1 MTPPP
6 EHRSG
11 SEQNAPIALWC
22 VPVPEIGGVARH
34 VLDAARQGIPGYRI
48 VVLCPEGPLAKALR
62 GQGSAVVTGAFG
74 TGAGFA
80 ASARTL
86 RHLVRTLGPAVVHT
100 HLAFAD
106 VVAAAALGPSRL
118 AGPRRRGRGPVLA
131 STEHGI
137 APDDSVYQSST
148 PRARVMNLVH
158 GVRLRVTDVKLAV
171 SASTAEVMAAKW
183 GARGVRVVRNGVD
196 APALRRRFDAA
207 RMPGAP
213 GVLRVLSLSR
223 LAPEKNLDVLLEA
236 FARVREQVPEA
247 TLEVAGEGPLRSQL
261 EDRARAL
268 GVAEA
273 VRFVGFA
280 DPIAAMGRAD
290 VLAQLSAWENLSYA
304 LLDAAAV
311 GLPVVATDVGGNAE
325 VLPVGSLVGSPE
337 PETIA
342 RKLMTAEAGPGPA
355 TDGWDAAQMCA
366 GIAAAYDEVRT
377 PGTGRRAR

>member
-1 MTPPP
+1 MTQPDRPTGGA
-6 EHRSG
+6 SG
-11 SEQNAPIALWC
+11 DPIALWC

-34 VLDAARQGIPGYRI
+34 VLDAARQGLPGYRL
-48 VVLCPEGPLAKALR
+48 VVLCPEGALAEALR
-62 GQGSAVVTGAFG
+62 GQGCAVVTGSFG

-80 ASARTL
+80 ASVRTL
-86 RHLVRTLGPAVVHT
+86 RATVRTLRPAVVHT

-118 AGPRRRGRGPVLA
+118 PVLRRRSGGALLA

-137 APDDSVYQSST
+137 APEDSVYQSST
-148 PRARVMNLVH
+148 LRARVMNLVH
-158 GVRLRVTDVKLAV
+158 GMRLRVTDVKLAV

-355 TDGWDAAQMCA
+355 TGGWDAAQMCA

>member
-48 VVLCPEGPLAKALR
+48 VVLCPEGALAEALR

-74 TGAGFA
+74 TGAGLA
-80 ASARTL
+80 ASVRTL
-86 RHLVRTLGPAVVHT
+86 RATVRALRPAVVHT

-106 VVAAAALGPSRL
+106 VVAAAALGLSRL
-118 AGPRRRGRGPVLA
+118 PGLRRRGPVLA
-131 STEHGI
+131 TTEHGI
-137 APDDSVYQSST
+137 APEDSVYQSST
-148 PRARVMNLVH
+148 LRARVMNLVH
-158 GVRLRVTDVKLAV
+158 GMRLRVTDVKLAV

-207 RMPGAP
+207 RVPVAP

-355 TDGWDAAQMCA
+355 TGGWDAAQMCA